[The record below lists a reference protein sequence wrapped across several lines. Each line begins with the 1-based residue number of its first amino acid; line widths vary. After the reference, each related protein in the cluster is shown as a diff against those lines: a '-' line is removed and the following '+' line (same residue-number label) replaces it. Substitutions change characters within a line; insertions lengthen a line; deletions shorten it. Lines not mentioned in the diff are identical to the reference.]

1 MVLGLIVVL
10 VPAGFFVWRWYDRSR
25 DVQTTNDAYV
35 RGEITDLSSR
45 VSGYAVDVLFDDG
58 MPVKATDVVVGI
70 DPRDFRMAVEKA
82 EAALDQAKADLAAV
96 VASRELGKSKVAVAE
111 AALRSAEAQAKNS
124 DTTLMRAT
132 ILAKDRFG
140 TEAALD
146 DAQAAEVKAHSEVDQ
161 ATANLAYENQ
171 QLVVIDANVGVAKAK
186 VGSAEAA
193 LLSAKFAL
201 ADTAVWAPIDG
212 IVANRKTRVGEYVAA
227 GTHMLSI
234 VPINDLWVEANY
246 RETQI
251 GRMKVGDPVRIDVD
265 TYPGRPICG
274 YVEAILPAAG
284 SEFALIPPD
293 NATGNFTKIVR
304 RFTVRIRFNRRDAN
318 AALARP
324 GMSVETGRRGLHARQ
339 RLSDRTRQSGRLL
352 VRSVEGHGRADAH
365 QATRASWIGPRSS
378 SGPLRHPGSRTP
390 GTLARGHAAEGVKP
404 TPYHAALSTFDF
416 PGESLRDEASSL
428 GARTACF
435 FCERAQGPKVRC
447 RIR

>member
-1 MVLGLIVVL
+1 VL
-10 VPAGFFVWRWYDRSR
+10 VAVLVLAPAGFFVWRWYDRSR

-45 VSGYAVDVLFDDG
+45 VSGYAVDLLFDDG
-58 MPVKATDVVVGI
+58 MPVKATDVVVAI

-82 EAALDQAKADLAAV
+82 EAALNQAKADLTAV

-124 DTTLMRAT
+124 DSILMRAAA
-132 ILAKDRFG
+132 LYKDRFG

-146 DAQAAEVKAHSEVDQ
+146 DAQAAGVKAHSGVDQ
-161 ATANLAYENQ
+161 ATADLAYENQ
-171 QLVVIDANVGVAKAK
+171 QLVVIDANVGVAKAR
-186 VGSAEAA
+186 VDSAEAA

-212 IVANRKTRVGEYVAA
+212 IVANRKVRVGEYVAA
-227 GTHMLSI
+227 GTPMLSI
-234 VPINDLWVEANY
+234 VPIKNLWVEANY

-251 GRMKVGDPVRIDVD
+251 GRMKIGDPVRIDID
-265 TYPGRPICG
+265 TYPRRPICG

-304 RFTVRIRFNRRDAN
+304 RFVVRIRFNRRDTD

-324 GMSVETGRRGLHARQ
+324 GMSVETAVAVSTPDHASPAELGRRVGCSFDPSKDMVERTLTKLPEHPGL
-339 RLSDRTRQSGRLL
+339 
-352 VRSVEGHGRADAH
+352 GRA
-365 QATRASWIGPRSS
+365 RP
-378 SGPLRHPGSRTP
+378 
-390 GTLARGHAAEGVKP
+390 
-404 TPYHAALSTFDF
+404 
-416 PGESLRDEASSL
+416 
-428 GARTACF
+428 
-435 FCERAQGPKVRC
+435 QGPAGTQVPLPPAR
-447 RIR
+447 

>member
-1 MVLGLIVVL
+1 MKAGLKRIAVALALIVVL
-10 VPAGFFVWRWYDRSR
+10 VPTGYYIWRWYDRSR

-35 RGEITDLSSR
+35 RGEITDISSR
-45 VSGYAVDVLFDDG
+45 VSGYAVEVLSDDG
-58 MPVKATDVVVGI
+58 MPVKAADVVVRI

-82 EAALDQAKADLAAV
+82 QAALEQAKADLASV
-96 VASRELGKSKVAVAE
+96 VASRELEKSKVAVAE

-140 TEAALD
+140 TQAALD

-171 QLVVIDANVGVAKAK
+171 QLVVIDANIGVAKAK
-186 VGSAEAA
+186 VSSAEAA
-193 LLSAKFAL
+193 LLTAKFAL

-227 GTHMLSI
+227 GTRMLSI

-246 RETQI
+246 RETQV
-251 GRMKVGDPVRIDVD
+251 GGMKVGDPVRVGVD
-265 TYPGRPICG
+265 TYPDKPICG

-284 SEFALIPPD
+284 SEFALVPPD

-304 RFTVRIRFNRRDAN
+304 RFTVRIRFNARDAN

-324 GMSVETGRRGLHARQ
+324 GMSVETAVAVSTPDNASPTERGNRVACAFDP
-339 RLSDRTRQSGRLL
+339 SKDMVERTLTKLPEHPGL
-352 VRSVEGHGRADAH
+352 GRARP
-365 QATRASWIGPRSS
+365 QGS
-378 SGPLRHPGSRTP
+378 SGTQVPVSP
-390 GTLARGHAAEGVKP
+390 AR
-404 TPYHAALSTFDF
+404 
-416 PGESLRDEASSL
+416 
-428 GARTACF
+428 
-435 FCERAQGPKVRC
+435 
-447 RIR
+447 

>member
-1 MVLGLIVVL
+1 VEVL
-10 VPAGFFVWRWYDRSR
+10 S
-25 DVQTTNDAYV
+25 
-35 RGEITDLSSR
+35 
-45 VSGYAVDVLFDDG
+45 DDG
-58 MPVKATDVVVGI
+58 MSVKATDVVVRI
-70 DPRDFRMAVEKA
+70 DPRDFRMTVEKA
-82 EAALDQAKADLAAV
+82 EAALNQAKADLAAA
-96 VASRELGKSKVAVAE
+96 VASLELGKSKVAVAE

-124 DTTLMRAT
+124 DITLTRAA

-140 TEAALD
+140 TQAALD
-146 DAQAAEVKAHSEVDQ
+146 DPQAAEVKAHSEVDQ

-234 VPINDLWVEANY
+234 VPINDLWMEANY
-246 RETQI
+246 RETQV

-265 TYPGRPICG
+265 TYPGKPLCG

-284 SEFALIPPD
+284 SEFALIPLD

-304 RFTVRIRFNRRDAN
+304 RFTVRIRFNARDAN

-324 GMSVETGRRGLHARQ
+324 GMSVETAVAVSTPDNASPTERGNRVGCSFDPSMDVAE
-339 RLSDRTRQSGRLL
+339 
-352 VRSVEGHGRADAH
+352 RSLTKLPEHPGLGRARH
-365 QATRASWIGPRSS
+365 QGS
-378 SGPLRHPGSRTP
+378 SGTQVPVSP
-390 GTLARGHAAEGVKP
+390 AR
-404 TPYHAALSTFDF
+404 
-416 PGESLRDEASSL
+416 
-428 GARTACF
+428 
-435 FCERAQGPKVRC
+435 
-447 RIR
+447 

>member
-1 MVLGLIVVL
+1 MKAGLKRIAVALALIVVL
-10 VPAGFFVWRWYDRSR
+10 VPAGYYLWRWYDRSR

-35 RGEITDLSSR
+35 RGEITDLGAR
-45 VSGYAVDVLFDDG
+45 VSGYAVEVLSDDG
-58 MPVKATDVVVGI
+58 MPVKAADVVVRI

-82 EAALDQAKADLAAV
+82 EAALNQAKADLASV
-96 VASRELGKSKVAVAE
+96 VASRELEKSKVAVAE

-140 TEAALD
+140 TQAALD

-171 QLVVIDANVGVAKAK
+171 QLVVIDANIGVAKAR
-186 VGSAEAA
+186 VDSAEAA

-227 GTHMLSI
+227 GTRMLSI

-246 RETQI
+246 RETQV
-251 GRMKVGDPVRIDVD
+251 GGMKVGDPVRVGVD
-265 TYPGRPICG
+265 TYPDRPICG

-304 RFTVRIRFNRRDAN
+304 RFTVRIRFNARDAN

-324 GMSVETGRRGLHARQ
+324 GMSVETAVAVSTPDNASPTERGNRVAC
-339 RLSDRTRQSGRLL
+339 SFDPSKDMIE
-352 VRSVEGHGRADAH
+352 RSLTKLPEHPGLGRARP
-365 QATRASWIGPRSS
+365 Q
-378 SGPLRHPGSRTP
+378 GSP
-390 GTLARGHAAEGVKP
+390 GTQIPVPPAR
-404 TPYHAALSTFDF
+404 
-416 PGESLRDEASSL
+416 
-428 GARTACF
+428 
-435 FCERAQGPKVRC
+435 
-447 RIR
+447 